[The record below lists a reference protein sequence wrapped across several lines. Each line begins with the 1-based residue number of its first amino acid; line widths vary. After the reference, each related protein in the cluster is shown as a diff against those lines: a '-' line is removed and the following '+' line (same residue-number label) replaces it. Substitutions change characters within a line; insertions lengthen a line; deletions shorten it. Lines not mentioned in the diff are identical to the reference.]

1 MSASLPASFAV
12 PSVDQL
18 KRQAARLLKQ
28 ARAGDPDARTRF
40 GRLDNPPESL
50 QLKHA
55 LAVVAQEA
63 GFAGWAEL
71 KAKHGDLDFAEFFG
85 THGLRDSLNVWFATY
100 DEAKAFHQ
108 ANGGVLLPYRQHVF
122 VSSLAM
128 LERLGYEGDHPDWV
142 TIGYDFVRPASLEA
156 HARIV
161 AALTRRFGSR
171 S

>member
-1 MSASLPASFAV
+1 MSATGPASSAA
-12 PSVDQL
+12 PSLDQL

-28 ARAGDPDARTRF
+28 ARAGDPEAQARF
-40 GRLDNPPESL
+40 GRLDHPPETL

-63 GFAGWAEL
+63 GFAGWTEL
-71 KAKHGDLDFAEFFG
+71 KTSQTDLDFSEFFG
-85 THGLRDSLNVWFATY
+85 GHGLRDSLNVWFARY
-100 DEAKAFHQ
+100 DEARAFLD

-128 LERLGYEGDHPDWV
+128 LERLGYEGDHPDWAA
-142 TIGYDFVRPASLEA
+142 IGYDFVRPASSDA

-161 AALTRRFGSR
+161 AALTRRFGPR